1 MTLHPLE
8 SRLLKAFRLALAQ
21 RNLAVANHILAA
33 IEALDQNGDGL
44 DDAATAEAYFELAR
58 LVLPP
63 TH

>member
-1 MTLHPLE
+1 MNLHPLE
-8 SRLLKAFRLALAQ
+8 SRLLNAFRLALAQ

-33 IEALDQNGDGL
+33 IEALDQNDHGL
-44 DDAATAEAYFELAR
+44 DHAATEEAYFELAR